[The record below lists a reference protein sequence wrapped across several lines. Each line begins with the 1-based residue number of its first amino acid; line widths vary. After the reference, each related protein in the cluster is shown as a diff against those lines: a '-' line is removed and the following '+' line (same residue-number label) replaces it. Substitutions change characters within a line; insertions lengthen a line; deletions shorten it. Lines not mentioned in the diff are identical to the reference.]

1 MIGTQI
7 PTPGSDIRASTSGFR
22 EFGIRGLRDFP
33 HCLPESADAI
43 AKSLVLAQAV
53 SWARTPT
60 ALFPQSLTGA
70 WVEANLRTLAT
81 PSFTNLVTANY
92 FADPIDCLELVR
104 QDELAV
110 GSAAPSILS
119 ILPFPAS
126 SACIGLRANNHLVAV

>member
-1 MIGTQI
+1 MDSGISLI
-7 PTPGSDIRASTSGFR
+7 ADLNPRMPSPSPLPSSGSFLGPNT
-22 EFGIRGLRDFP
+22 
-33 HCLPESADAI
+33 
-43 AKSLVLAQAV
+43 
-53 SWARTPT
+53 T

-81 PSFTNLVTANY
+81 PFFTNLVTANY
-92 FADPIDCLELVR
+92 FADPIDYLELVR

-126 SACIGLRANNHLVAV
+126 SACIGLRANYHLVAV

>member
-1 MIGTQI
+1 MVSEVRHAWTQGFPSL
-7 PTPGSDIRASTSGFR
+7 PTL
-22 EFGIRGLRDFP
+22 IRGCHRQVP
-33 HCLPESADAI
+33 C
-43 AKSLVLAQAV
+43 LAQAV

-81 PSFTNLVTANY
+81 PFFTNLVTANY
-92 FADPIDCLELVR
+92 FADPIDYLELVR

-126 SACIGLRANNHLVAV
+126 SACIGFRSNNHLVAA

>member
-1 MIGTQI
+1 ANAKPGVCHPCAGSRTSRVRR
-7 PTPGSDIRASTSGFR
+7 PWPPGSPS
-22 EFGIRGLRDFP
+22 
-33 HCLPESADAI
+33 LPTRIPGCHRQGSCP
-43 AKSLVLAQAV
+43 VQAV

-60 ALFPQSLTGA
+60 ALFPQSPSVA

-81 PSFTNLVTANY
+81 PFFTSLVTANY
-92 FADPIDCLELVR
+92 FADPIDYLELVR

-126 SACIGLRANNHLVAV
+126 WACI